1 MTTLVIGGTG
11 NTGLALA
18 ELLYTANHSFLLAS
32 RSGGVPKQFTGKG
45 VKFDWLN
52 ASTHENPFKVSSD
65 IDRVYMVLP
74 LPTLTLE
81 DASPIIAFVDLAK
94 AKGVNKF
101 VLLSGTA
108 VSKGAYA
115 HGKLWVYLGQIGVE
129 YTILRPTAFQG
140 ICVYD
145 LSLIRYLLV
154 NLEHRELRYL
164 S

>member
-45 VKFDWLN
+45 VKFDWLS

>member
-18 ELLYTANHSFLLAS
+18 KLLHAANHSFVLAS
-32 RSGGVPKQFTGKG
+32 RSGSAPEPFTGKG
-45 VKFDWLN
+45 VKFDWVDT
-52 ASTHENPFKVSSD
+52 STHENPFKASSD
-65 IDRVYMVLP
+65 IDRVYMILP
-74 LPTLTLE
+74 LTVTLD
-81 DASPIIAFVDLAK
+81 DATQIIAFVDLAK

-115 HGKLWVYLGQIGVE
+115 HGKLWAYLDQIGVE

-140 ICVYD
+140 TSVLDVIT
-145 LSLIRYLLV
+145 
-154 NLEHRELRYL
+154 
-164 S
+164 